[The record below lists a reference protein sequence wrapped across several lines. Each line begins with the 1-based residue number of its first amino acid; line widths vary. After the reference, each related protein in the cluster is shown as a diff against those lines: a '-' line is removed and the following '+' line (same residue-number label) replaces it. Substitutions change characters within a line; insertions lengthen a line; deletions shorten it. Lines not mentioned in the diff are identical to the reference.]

1 MRTQAGF
8 TVLEVLIV
16 VLALAILGLIA
27 YFVWG

>member
-16 VLALAILGLIA
+16 GLALAILGLIA